1 MDLRRPLRL
10 LGLTVCAV
18 ACLLF
23 AVSAHAQNTFRT
35 LSGTVSDQHHEPLA
49 GAVVE
54 VQNVGDN
61 TVLSYITDKAGHFE
75 FRRLNSGA
83 DYNFWATYR
92 THRSKSEYLSKFN
105 SKTAPVANLEIKLE

>member
-1 MDLRRPLRL
+1 MFRPV
-10 LGLTVCAV
+10 LTVCAAV
-18 ACLLF
+18 WLLL
-23 AVSAHAQNTFRT
+23 AAPARAQNTYRN

-54 VQNVGDN
+54 VQNAGDN
-61 TVLSYITDKAGHFE
+61 TVISYITDKAGHYE

-92 THRSKSEYLSKFN
+92 SHRSKSEYLGKFN
-105 SKTAPVANLEIKLE
+105 SKTAPVVNLEIKLE

>member
-1 MDLRRPLRL
+1 MA
-10 LGLTVCAV
+10 VCITG
-18 ACLLF
+18 CLLF
-23 AVSAHAQNTFRT
+23 AASALAQNTFRT

-54 VQNVGDN
+54 VQNVADN
-61 TVLSYITDKAGHFE
+61 TVISYITDKAGHFE

-105 SKTAPVANLEIKLE
+105 SKTAPVTNLEIKLE